1 VPRRGG
7 VVEKNK
13 RRIKMETEQDTV
25 RKEIIRKYEEK
36 MLELHES
43 IMPKQEKYEKL
54 SRVRY
59 CWKKAKS
66 LEN

>member
-1 VPRRGG
+1 
-7 VVEKNK
+7 
-13 RRIKMETEQDTV
+13 METEQDTV